1 MLTNGGLRTCLRT
14 REGEMHPKSGVGTES
29 TRRFRGGS
37 TQTPPSLAARK
48 PALTAVGCLLTI
60 ALLGG
65 CAFAPPRVPVAR
77 YTLAPVAVQ
86 TVAALPPLQV
96 TVQAAPWLD
105 STTQHYRLLDDDPLR
120 IRRYAQSQWADKP
133 TALLL
138 ARLHAAGEGSRE
150 TSGQPLRVTLRLTDF
165 TQTFTRTLE
174 SVGRGGM
181 QPEGLSAM
189 IRRHDKTAG
198 LAPFTCLLED
208 AHAEIVSPCRRLRW
222 SYPDRQRVGRRFAP
236 CRIDHQ
242 SGHD

>member
-86 TVAALPPLQV
+86 AVAALPPLQV
-96 TVQAAPWLD
+96 TVQVAPWLD
-105 STTQHYRLLDDDPLR
+105 STVQHYRLLDDDPLR

-174 SVGRGGM
+174 SVGRVAFVAEVALADGRV
-181 QPEGLSAM
+181 
-189 IRRHDKTAG
+189 RRRA
-198 LAPFTCLLED
+198 FE
-208 AHAEIVSPCRRLRW
+208 AHAPAPSA
-222 SYPDRQRVGRRFAP
+222 DAVGGAAALSQASDTALAALLAWLAAGR
-236 CRIDHQ
+236 
-242 SGHD
+242 

>member
-29 TRRFRGGS
+29 TRLFRGGS

-96 TVQAAPWLD
+96 TVQAVPWLD
-105 STTQHYRLLDDDPLR
+105 STAQHYRLLDDDPLR

-138 ARLHAAGEGSRE
+138 ARLHETAGLHRE
-150 TSGQPLRVTLRLTDF
+150 TRGQPLRLTLRLTDF
-165 TQTFTRTLE
+165 TQTFTGEQLSLGRVAFQAEVALADGRVRRRQFE
-174 SVGRGGM
+174 AQAAAPSADAVGGAAA
-181 QPEGLSAM
+181 LSQAS
-189 IRRHDKTAG
+189 DTA
-198 LAPFTCLLED
+198 LAALL
-208 AHAEIVSPCRRLRW
+208 AWLAA
-222 SYPDRQRVGRRFAP
+222 GR
-236 CRIDHQ
+236 
-242 SGHD
+242 